1 MGRRAQISGTFF
13 PLRLSSRRQR
23 DPLRTHALTPT
34 MISAIVLAAGKSE
47 RMGRPKALLEFRG
60 RTFLENILDAISR
73 SSIEHTVVVVGHHRR
88 EIENAIQTVPLIF
101 NPDYEQGMVTSLQT
115 GIRALPPESIGAF
128 LFLVDHPVVEAET
141 IEAMIPS
148 VALNRI
154 VQPTFKGRRG
164 HPVFLGA
171 EVLEEILRLPS
182 SQGADVVVRRD
193 PSRITEI
200 PVNAGGI
207 IADIDTPEDYEK
219 LRATF

>member
-1 MGRRAQISGTFF
+1 
-13 PLRLSSRRQR
+13 
-23 DPLRTHALTPT
+23 

-88 EIENAIQTVPLIF
+88 EIENAIQTVPVIF

-164 HPVFLGA
+164 HPVIFAAGLY
-171 EVLEEILRLPS
+171 EELL
-182 SQGADVVVRRD
+182 
-193 PSRITEI
+193 
-200 PVNAGGI
+200 NA
-207 IADIDTPEDYEK
+207 PEDK
-219 LRATF
+219 GARAVVWAHPNEICEVATEEEGCILNLNDPEAFGKISGG